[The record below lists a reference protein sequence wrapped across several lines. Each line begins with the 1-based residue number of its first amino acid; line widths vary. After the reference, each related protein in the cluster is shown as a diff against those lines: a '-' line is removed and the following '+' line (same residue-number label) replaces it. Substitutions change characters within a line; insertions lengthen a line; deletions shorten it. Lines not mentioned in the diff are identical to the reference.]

1 MVKPLNNLGVE
12 MIKKLLKF
20 ILYPFKKFMD
30 WLASGLPKGK

>member
-1 MVKPLNNLGVE
+1 

-30 WLASGLPKGK
+30 WLANGLPKGNGND